1 MIAEIIRNASRP
13 QHKEA
18 ENSSFIM
25 DLMQGKLNLEA
36 YAKYLTN
43 LAWLYESL
51 EAKVRSGSAFTS
63 SEDIW
68 DEKLVRLD
76 AITQDLEALGVHDWK
91 NTTSPSTAMT
101 SYIEH
106 INSLEGKS
114 DFRLV
119 AHHYTRYLGDLSGG
133 QAIAALVGRHYG
145 ATSDQ
150 LNFYRFQQIDDIV
163 RYKDSYRAALD
174 SLEISS
180 EQIEELVKEVQLA
193 FAFNQKVFEDLAR

>member
-1 MIAEIIRNASRP
+1 LIAEIIRNASRP

>member
-51 EAKVRSGSAFTS
+51 EAMVRSGSAFTS